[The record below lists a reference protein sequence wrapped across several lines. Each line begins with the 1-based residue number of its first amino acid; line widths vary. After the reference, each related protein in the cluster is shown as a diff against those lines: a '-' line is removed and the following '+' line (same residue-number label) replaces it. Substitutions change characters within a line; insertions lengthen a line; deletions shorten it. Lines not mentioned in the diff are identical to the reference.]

1 MLIREYYDEF
11 PPQSTLKE
19 LVYSGAERGG
29 DIRQFI
35 WEDEN
40 ENQYERT
47 FREVHE
53 EENKLGA
60 FLQLH
65 GIGKNSKVSILGEN
79 SYEWHVIY
87 YSLAVDGCIIIPS
100 DPRLPAN
107 EIAWQ
112 YAECGCEAVF
122 YSEENAEKVD
132 IIKKTPGV
140 AVKQWFAIKDYEK
153 FLNEGESADEKYL
166 KAYHDVP
173 VAPEDLACICYTS
186 GTTGKT
192 KGVMLTHKSIMSALN
207 ASCHALMGE
216 NGIGFLPLNHTYAW
230 ASGLFASLVR
240 LKWGYI
246 CTNLRHVYN
255 DIKKYKP
262 YQFAAVPLI
271 VEMVYNAIISKAKRN
286 GNYEKLMNGIKTSR
300 NFMLSGI
307 DMRREMFS
315 EIHESLGGNL
325 HYIICSGA
333 YLNPEIEEFMHD
345 IGIPIITGYGLTE
358 CSPCVAITRMYNY
371 RMGSVGLPIECCE
384 VTVHEPDANG
394 IGELYVKGDNIM
406 IGYYNDPVSTAEAFD
421 GEWLKTGDY
430 GYIDKDGY
438 IFFTG
443 RKKNLIILSN
453 GKNVS
458 PEEIEIHL
466 QKIEYVKEVI
476 CYGENGRIVGEF
488 YLDEEEYPDAK
499 QRLKADVAEVNKT
512 LADYKQVAIIRTR
525 DEEFPKTTTMKIIRN
540 KNQK

>member
-19 LVYSGAERGG
+19 LVFSGAERGG
-29 DIRQFI
+29 DKRQFI
-35 WEDEN
+35 WEDED
-40 ENQYERT
+40 ENQYERS
-47 FREVHE
+47 FKEVHE

-65 GIGKNSKVSILGEN
+65 GIGKNSKVSILSEN

-87 YSLAVDGCIIIPS
+87 YTLAVDACVIIPT
-100 DPRLPAN
+100 DPRLPAD
-107 EIAWQ
+107 EIAGQ

-122 YSEENAEKVD
+122 YSEENAEKVE
-132 IIKKTPGV
+132 IIKNTPGV
-140 AVKQWFAIKDYEK
+140 AVKKWFPIKNYADY
-153 FLNEGESADEKYL
+153 LSEGEKADEKYL
-166 KAYHDVP
+166 KAYLAEP
-173 VAPEDLACICYTS
+173 VSPEDLACICYTS

-192 KGVMLTHKSIMSALN
+192 KGVMLTHKSIMTDLN
-207 ASCHALMGE
+207 ASCHALTGE
-216 NGIGFLPLNHTYAW
+216 NAIGFLPLNHTYAW

-271 VEMVYNAIISKAKRN
+271 VEMVYNSIISKAKRN
-286 GNYEKLMNGIKTSR
+286 GSYEKLMNGIQTSR
-300 NFMLSGI
+300 NYMLSGI
-307 DMRREMFS
+307 DLRREMFS

-345 IGIPIITGYGLTE
+345 IGIPVITGYGLTE

-384 VTVHEPDANG
+384 VTVHDPDENG
-394 IGELYVKGDNIM
+394 IGELYVKGDNLM
-406 IGYYNDPVSTAEAFD
+406 SGYYNDPVSTAEAFD

-443 RKKNLIILSN
+443 RKKNLIILAN

-488 YLDEEEYPDAK
+488 FLDEEEYPDAK
-499 QRLKADVAEVNKT
+499 SRLKADVAEVNKT
-512 LADYKQVAIIRTR
+512 LADYKQVAVIRTR
-525 DEEFPKTTTMKIIRN
+525 DEEFPKTTSMKIIRN

>member
-358 CSPCVAITRMYNY
+358 CSPCVAVTRMYNY